1 MAFSLSG
8 GKNFVWLAPE
18 QISVNPN
25 QPRKLFREEEL
36 SALTDSIARYGVL
49 QPLTV
54 RREKGGYQ
62 LIAGER
68 RLRAAGRAGLRRVP
82 CYVVETD
89 EQGSSLMAL
98 VENLQRQDLDPFEE
112 AEGLQRLTKLY
123 GMTQKEAAQQVGKT
137 QPAVAN
143 KIRLLKLEQATIQIV
158 RKQGLT
164 ERHARALLR
173 LEEESERLK
182 AVRHIAKMGL
192 TVARAEEYVERCIQR
207 LQTTP
212 PAGRRTFILKDVRLF
227 LNSIDRGVHMMK
239 EAGVHAKT
247 EREETEE
254 EILLTIR
261 IPKCRR

>member
-18 QISVNPN
+18 QITVNPN

-36 SALTDSIARYGVL
+36 SALADSIGRYGVL

-68 RLRAAGRAGLRRVP
+68 RLRAAGRAGLRRLP

-143 KIRLLKLEQATIQIV
+143 KIRLLKLAQGTIQIV

-173 LEEESERLK
+173 LEDPEEQV
-182 AVRHIAKMGL
+182 AAAGHIARKNL
-192 TVARAEEYVERCIQR
+192 NVEQAERYIQS
-207 LQTTP
+207 
-212 PAGRRTFILKDVRLF
+212 ILDKPGPKNRPKVILRDLRLF
-227 LNSIDRGVHMMK
+227 YNSVNRAVETLKLAGLAATVEK
-239 EAGVHAKT
+239 QEEAEGKT
-247 EREETEE
+247 RIV
-254 EILLTIR
+254 ILVG
-261 IPKCRR
+261 